1 MARRFEIID
10 PERDTG
16 QPTICNT
23 LRKLWR
29 RVDDAVAREMIADCY
44 DYAKRMD
51 EKLRVYK
58 AAMEPRYEKGPVD
71 SGPFS
76 DSLPSKK

>member
-1 MARRFEIID
+1 MTRRFEIID

-16 QPTICNT
+16 EPTICNT

-29 RVDDAVAREMIADCY
+29 AVDEPALREMIADCY

-58 AAMEPRYEKGPVD
+58 AAMEPRYETGPGTSGPV
-71 SGPFS
+71 SVQQ
-76 DSLPSKK
+76 PS

>member
-10 PERDTG
+10 PNRDTG
-16 QPTICNT
+16 QQTICNT

-29 RVDDAVAREMIADCY
+29 HVDDPAAREMIADCY

-58 AAMEPRYEKGPVD
+58 AAMEPRYERGPGH
-71 SGPFS
+71 SGPLS
-76 DSLPSKK
+76 ISPPSKK